1 MGSSVSKSESGS
13 TGSEWTG
20 KLYFD
25 PEADKSGPIYPIRD
39 DELCTRLKEFVD
51 LNEKI
56 LQLEIH
62 THPLND
68 ARAAKRLPSVSGI
81 WIEGAGH
88 LPAPPGEAWRLFC
101 FQPFQTQPTHTHIGF
116 RLGKT

>member
-1 MGSSVSKSESGS
+1 MGSSASKSESGS
-13 TGSEWTG
+13 SGSEWTG

-39 DELCTRLKEFVD
+39 DELCTRLKEFVE

-56 LQLEIH
+56 LPLEIH

-68 ARAAKRLPSVSGI
+68 GGYVPLLYHAFIV
-81 WIEGAGH
+81 
-88 LPAPPGEAWRLFC
+88 
-101 FQPFQTQPTHTHIGF
+101 FQTDGWYWSIEKNVLLILMYLFLLLLHF
-116 RLGKT
+116 S